1 MIGLRQKRI
10 FSNLKL
16 QLLKDQNNVD
26 RRINSYLVKFK
37 AQRKKIND
45 FKMS

>member
-16 QLLKDQNNVD
+16 QLLKDQNNAD
-26 RRINSYLVKFK
+26 RRINSYLTKFK
-37 AQRKKIND
+37 AQRKIMNN
-45 FKMS
+45 F